1 MVQTASFRPLAGINC
16 TITGRMALCR
26 QVRVSVPLWG
36 LYLLHKLP
44 AVSAEVFA
52 PLRGWYTLGERGEGA
67 EGCFRPLTGIVPRSM
82 TTERLIFR
90 FRPLAGINCNKT
102 MLNTVHMDAM
112 FPSPDGAKS
121 HAEKEVSNMTY
132 EQVIVPLRGVVLLYH
147 TLSQKKRTIHRRS
160 ADGVEMI
167 SHKDHLDSAEGASKP

>member
-1 MVQTASFRPLAGINC
+1 MEYKFPSPCGDKLHNHWTHGTMPTSTNFRPLVGIVPTSQAACRLRRSFRPLTGIVPPC
-16 TITGRMALCR
+16 CSAKVLCA
-26 QVRVSVPLWG
+26 S
-36 LYLLHKLP
+36 
-44 AVSAEVFA
+44 
-52 PLRGWYTLGERGEGA
+52 
-67 EGCFRPLTGIVPRSM
+67 FRPLTGIVPRSM

-160 ADGVEMI
+160 ADGAEKI
-167 SHKDHLDSAEGASKP
+167 RHTDHLDSAEGASKP